1 MLDHITR
8 YDTMPIPG
16 IDSLTEFFA
25 AGAIT
30 VGVEFRCLTDAAI
43 AANSDRVLP
52 AAGTVARIFD
62 VYDDSGVSLHVYGDA
77 EGERLEY
84 LRFDCFID
92 DPHYHYVSWTD
103 RVNDVLHMDPV
114 ADGDPLAWALE
125 RIRTRLPQMLE
136 RAGTPKNAAAVNLQ
150 AIERIMPQVAEA
162 AYRARFH
169 ADQAAIK
176 EAAEHPPVAKRA

>member
-1 MLDHITR
+1 MMEHITR

-16 IDSLTEFFA
+16 IDALTEFFS

-30 VGVEFRCLTDAAI
+30 IGVEFRCLTDAAI
-43 AANSDRVLP
+43 AANSDKVL
-52 AAGTVARIFD
+52 AAKGSVSRIFD
-62 VYDDSGVSLHVYGDA
+62 VYDDSGVSLHVYGEA

-84 LRFDCFID
+84 LRFDCFHD

-103 RVNDVLHMDPV
+103 SINDVLHMDPV
-114 ADGDPLAWALE
+114 ADGDPLAWALD
-125 RIRTRLPQMLE
+125 RIRTRLPQMLV
-136 RAGTPKNAAAVNLQ
+136 RAGTPKNAAAVDTQ
-150 AIERIMPQVAEA
+150 ALERIMPQVVEA

-176 EAAEHPPVAKRA
+176 QIAERVETAQA